1 MIRRKNSASQEQ
13 AEVVAGSGGPKGKR
27 NGMWKHGRYSQEM
40 VEMRREVRRLMRE
53 AKETIKGALGGFVRR
68 FQFCQVHREVEN
80 DLDWFGTR
88 MGIVVAIN
96 VDLHLPTVSHD
107 PASAMLK

>member
-68 FQFCQVHREVEN
+68 FQFCQS
-80 DLDWFGTR
+80 
-88 MGIVVAIN
+88 IVKSKTIWIGSA
-96 VDLHLPTVSHD
+96 PGW
-107 PASAMLK
+107 ASL